1 MPSPALDI
9 FIALIRSDQS
19 LQQQVR
25 AMSGLSELVALAQQ
39 HGHVLNPRE
48 LQLWAHSS
56 CFDGPWWPWAG
67 HDGAR
72 ERVAFFRSA

>member
-1 MPSPALDI
+1 VPSPALDS

-56 CFDGPWWPWAG
+56 CLPWAG
-67 HDGAR
+67 HDEAR
-72 ERVAFFRSA
+72 KRVAFFRSA

>member
-1 MPSPALDI
+1 
-9 FIALIRSDQS
+9 
-19 LQQQVR
+19 
-25 AMSGLSELVALAQQ
+25 MSGLSELVALAQQ

-67 HDGAR
+67 DDGAR